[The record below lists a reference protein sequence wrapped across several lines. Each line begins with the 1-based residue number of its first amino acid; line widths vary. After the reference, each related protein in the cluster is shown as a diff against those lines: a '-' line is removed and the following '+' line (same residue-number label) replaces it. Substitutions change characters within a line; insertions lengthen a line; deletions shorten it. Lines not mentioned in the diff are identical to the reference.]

1 MFQSLLRILL
11 PLLGGLF
18 MTSAIHAATYVN
30 KQIFGL
36 HEQVY
41 LSDLGIGLKA
51 KLDTGATT
59 SSLSARNIQRF
70 KRDGEPWVRFQLA
83 FDTAPEQVYELPI
96 ARVSRIKR
104 RADDFDP
111 EEEKTYSAR
120 PVINLTVHIG
130 NQQQIEVNLTDHQRL
145 QVPVPARARGLKS
158 LGGIVDPD
166 LSMTASE
173 PILNPP
179 TPAFRVNYPCVH

>member
-18 MTSAIHAATYVN
+18 MTSAIHAAAYVN

-111 EEEKTYSAR
+111 EEEKPYSAR

-130 NQQQIEVNLTDHQRL
+130 NRQQQIEVNLTDRSAFKYPFL
-145 QVPVPARARGLKS
+145 LGARGLKS

-166 LSMTASE
+166 LSMTAGE
-173 PILNPP
+173 PILNHSDPSLSE
-179 TPAFRVNYPCVH
+179 